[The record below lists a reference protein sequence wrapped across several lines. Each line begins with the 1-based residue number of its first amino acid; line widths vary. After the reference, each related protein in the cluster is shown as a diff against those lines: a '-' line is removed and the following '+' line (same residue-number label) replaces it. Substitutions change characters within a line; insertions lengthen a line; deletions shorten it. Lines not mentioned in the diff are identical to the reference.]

1 MIEKKEKVEDNKDE
15 ICQIV
20 YISRGNENF
29 YSIYILM
36 EFHTI
41 GVWVE
46 DMKLIISSASMT
58 SLLIF

>member
-41 GVWVE
+41 GVRVE